1 MANVKMNQ
9 LSVRGIEGLK
19 VGVHTD
25 GGGLSLRV
33 HPSGR
38 SWVMRVTVDGKR
50 RQLGLGAFPEVM
62 LAEARRRASEMRR
75 RVRAGLPPREASTDE
90 PTTPTFAEVAVQVI
104 ELREPTWTSPRH
116 ATQWR
121 ESLRLHVFPLIG
133 ENPVDTITTTDMMDV
148 LTPIWNV
155 KSETAGRIKQRMATV
170 FDYAIARTWRTDNPC
185 NGAVQAA
192 LPPRSRQRRHF
203 PALPYDEIAEA
214 LVLIFET
221 TARPEV
227 KLGLEFLVLTA
238 TRAGEVR
245 QARWGEVDFED
256 AIWEKPAEHMKMR
269 EKHRVPLSS
278 GALDVLD
285 KTKALSKR
293 RGDGLIFPSNRG
305 RDKMLTN
312 MAFTMLLRRAGF
324 AHITTHGFRATF
336 RTWALEQTDT
346 PWAVAEAALA
356 HKLGGGE
363 VSPYIRGDQLERRRT
378 LMQSWSDFVL
388 AP

>member
-238 TRAGEVR
+238 ARAGEVR

-293 RGDGLIFPSNRG
+293 RGRRPDLPVESRAGQDADQHGLYDAAPKGRLRPHHDTRIPRHLQDVGPRTDGHPLGSSRSGLGPQARG
-305 RDKMLTN
+305 RRGLPLHPGRSVGAAADVD
-312 MAFTMLLRRAGF
+312 AV
-324 AHITTHGFRATF
+324 
-336 RTWALEQTDT
+336 LE
-346 PWAVAEAALA
+346 
-356 HKLGGGE
+356 
-363 VSPYIRGDQLERRRT
+363 
-378 LMQSWSDFVL
+378 
-388 AP
+388 